1 LLKVAEGPALGG
13 VQRRSCESNF
23 REETLTP
30 HSTCEALPITLPI
43 LHSAVLRIREP
54 SDSKHTPSQSQ
65 HHSFFSVK
73 AVIQAFVKFS
83 TTSGLRISLRNC
95 SCCTRSKAFSVGP
108 GYLSLCQSREACFKL
123 LRAKPLRIEE
133 SGCHI
138 REKRKIFGGGEVFQV
153 LAPFDEGVIFKVFL
167 HTEVVE
173 VVGVGE
179 GLNEL
184 GWTLVG

>member
-1 LLKVAEGPALGG
+1 
-13 VQRRSCESNF
+13 
-23 REETLTP
+23 
-30 HSTCEALPITLPI
+30 
-43 LHSAVLRIREP
+43 
-54 SDSKHTPSQSQ
+54 
-65 HHSFFSVK
+65 
-73 AVIQAFVKFS
+73 
-83 TTSGLRISLRNC
+83 
-95 SCCTRSKAFSVGP
+95 VGP
-108 GYLSLCQSREACFKL
+108 GYLSLCQSREALFKL

-133 SGCHI
+133 SGRHI